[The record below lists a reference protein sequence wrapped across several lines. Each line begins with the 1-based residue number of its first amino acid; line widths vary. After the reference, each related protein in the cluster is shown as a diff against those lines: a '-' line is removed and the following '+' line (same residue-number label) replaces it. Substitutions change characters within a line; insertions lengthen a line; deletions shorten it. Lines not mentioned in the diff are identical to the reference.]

1 MAVFTHAGRR
11 PACYGRACRPAGFFC
26 WLAGVIVPAG
36 SARDAQGEEI
46 VKKRDKVEQGS
57 ARERDGSGGTFCP
70 LEQKWN
76 RWAMAN
82 LDGGS

>member
-1 MAVFTHAGRR
+1 MLRTGV
-11 PACYGRACRPAGFFC
+11 PAGGLFC
-26 WLAGVIVPAG
+26 WLAGVIVPAD